1 MPKPPATPPDSL
13 ADGVHQDRR
22 DNIDAAIEAGQD
34 ASDLDRARKNS
45 AGRPDRSKEKS
56 ADDRSG

>member
-13 ADGVHQDRR
+13 TDGVHQDRR
-22 DNIDAAIEAGQD
+22 DNVDAAIEAGQD
-34 ASDLDRARKNS
+34 AGDLDRARDQS
-45 AGRPDRSKEKS
+45 PGRPNRSKEKS